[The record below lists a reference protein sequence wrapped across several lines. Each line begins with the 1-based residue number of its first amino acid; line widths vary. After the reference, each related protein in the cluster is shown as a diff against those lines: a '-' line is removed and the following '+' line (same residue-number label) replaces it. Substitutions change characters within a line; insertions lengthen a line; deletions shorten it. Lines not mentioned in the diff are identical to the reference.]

1 MEQRESLKI
10 LRDKLNEFI
19 PKIQDGS
26 IRIIVQDSRV
36 IQIEKLEE
44 IPLKNSRGEKN
55 DIKSHQ

>member
-1 MEQRESLKI
+1 MQQRESLKI

-36 IQIEKLEE
+36 IQIEKSEE
-44 IPLKNSRGEKN
+44 IP
-55 DIKSHQ
+55 IKK